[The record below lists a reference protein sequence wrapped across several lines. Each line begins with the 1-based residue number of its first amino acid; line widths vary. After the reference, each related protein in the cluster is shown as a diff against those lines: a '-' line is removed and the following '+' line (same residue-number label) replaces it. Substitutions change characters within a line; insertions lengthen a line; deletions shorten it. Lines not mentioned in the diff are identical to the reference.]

1 MHVHCMDQFGITKD
15 KYRER
20 YDANALVSV
29 FFADDAGQNKK
40 EKTVSAKWKKAILR
54 NQTKPNKNFA
64 NVTPPDAFV
73 LNCRACIIFF
83 LSNKSS
89 KCRRQMHEN
98 GEKGV
103 KSLEK
108 RVLRNSNKKTTRCW
122 KFRVRP
128 ILACF
133 F

>member
-1 MHVHCMDQFGITKD
+1 MDQFGITKD

-54 NQTKPNKNFA
+54 NQTKPNKNVA

-73 LNCRACIIFF
+73 LKLESVYHFF
-83 LSNKSS
+83 SF
-89 KCRRQMHEN
+89 Q
-98 GEKGV
+98 
-103 KSLEK
+103 
-108 RVLRNSNKKTTRCW
+108 
-122 KFRVRP
+122 
-128 ILACF
+128 
-133 F
+133 